1 MYFFPFLLPFMF
13 SIYALP
19 LFISTIKKMGQI
31 KRREIIMG
39 QKGLLQ
45 KINGFYGLI
54 GPNIERKKTKSI
66 YDLFMGNGI
75 VQGVFIEDGSITYIK
90 QEVETDKFKME
101 DHYLRKRKPIL
112 MLPIP
117 NILGVANTAFFH
129 FKNKTYALFERDLPY
144 VIDIDFNQKKMN
156 TLGKC
161 EIEDIAHF
169 SAHTKIRYSDDY
181 SYIETIDYDLL
192 QKKVK
197 VYQLDPYFR
206 ILSTL
211 KIPMKYAPMVHDFI
225 STPNSIILL
234 NSPFMADIH
243 LLPHFSA
250 KIKLDVTK
258 SSIFYVVE
266 RENNRIER
274 YYVDQGIYI
283 FHYTDVYETEKEIT
297 IYAPVHPS
305 LDFSK
310 LEIKGKYRKLVLNK
324 QTRTVQIE
332 QNPELEKWNVEFPVP
347 FYHENKKKI
356 IMRYV
361 DETNWLNTGFV
372 ICHKL
377 EFEKHIRFQGRC
389 ICGEPSVLTI
399 DLDTYALFF
408 TIDKDDNGYFNVLNL
423 MTEKNEEIPMNEK
436 MKIGFHS
443 LFLPNMNAI

>member
-1 MYFFPFLLPFMF
+1 MYFFPFLLPFLF
-13 SIYALP
+13 PIYAFP
-19 LFISTIKKMGQI
+19 FFISTIKKRREI
-31 KRREIIMG
+31 KRRQIKMG
-39 QKGLLQ
+39 QKDFLE

-54 GPNIERKKTKSI
+54 GPNIERKETKSI

-75 VQGVFIEDGSITYIK
+75 VQGVFIKNGSITYIK

-101 DHYLRKRKPIL
+101 DHYWRKPIPI
-112 MLPIP
+112 LPIP
-117 NILGVANTAFFH
+117 NMLGVANTAFFH

-144 VIDIDFNQKKMN
+144 VIDIDFDKKKMN

-161 EIEDIAHF
+161 EIEDITHF
-169 SAHTKIRYSDDY
+169 SAHPKIRFSDDY
-181 SYIETIDYDLL
+181 SYIETIDYDIL

-211 KIPMKYAPMVHDFI
+211 KIPMKYASMVHDFI

-243 LLPHFSA
+243 LLPTFSA

-274 YYVDQGIYI
+274 YYTNEGIYI

-297 IYAPVHPS
+297 IYAPVHLS

-324 QTRTVQIE
+324 QTRTVKIE

-356 IMRYV
+356 MMRYV
-361 DETNWLNTGFV
+361 EAENWLNTGFI
-372 ICHKL
+372 ICHQL
-377 EFEKHIRFQGRC
+377 EIERRICFQGKC
-389 ICGEPSVLTI
+389 ICGEPSI
-399 DLDTYALFF
+399 INMDDTDDPYALFF
-408 TIDKDDNGYFNVLNL
+408 TIDKTDTGYFNILNL
-423 MTEKNEEIPMNEK
+423 VTEENVEITINEK

-443 LFLPNMNAI
+443 LFLPNMNI

>member
-1 MYFFPFLLPFMF
+1 MYIFSFLLPFMF
-13 SIYALP
+13 SIHVLP
-19 LFISTIKKMGQI
+19 FFISTIKKMGQI
-31 KRREIIMG
+31 KRRQIKMG
-39 QKGLLQ
+39 QKDILQ

-54 GPNIERKKTKSI
+54 GPNIERKETKSI
-66 YDLFMGNGI
+66 YHLFMGNGI

-101 DHYLRKRKPIL
+101 KRKPIL
-112 MLPIP
+112 SIP
-117 NILGVANTAFFH
+117 NMLGVANTAFFH

-161 EIEDIAHF
+161 EIENIAHF
-169 SAHTKIRYSDDY
+169 SAHTKIRYSDNY
-181 SYIETIDYDLL
+181 SYIETIDYDVL

-206 ILSTL
+206 ILSSVQ
-211 KIPMKYAPMVHDFI
+211 IPVKYAPMVHDFI
-225 STPNSIILL
+225 STPTSIILL

-250 KIKLDVTK
+250 KLKLDDTR
-258 SSIFYVVE
+258 SSIFYVVG

-274 YYVDQGIYI
+274 YYTNEGIYI

-324 QTRTVQIE
+324 QTRTVKIE

-356 IMRYV
+356 MMRYV
-361 DETNWLNTGFV
+361 EAENWSNTGFI
-372 ICHKL
+372 ICHQL
-377 EFEKHIRFQGRC
+377 EIEKRICFQGRC
-389 ICGEPSVLTI
+389 ICGEPSI
-399 DLDTYALFF
+399 ISISDTEDPYALFF
-408 TIDKDDNGYFNVLNL
+408 TIDTADNGYFNILNL
-423 MTEKNEEIPMNEK
+423 VTEENVEIIINEK

-443 LFLPNMNAI
+443 LFLPNPKCK